1 MVLPKIRQSYCL
13 SPQDWV
19 WCGTGHVLNKETTK
33 CIWIFLHACFP
44 MFLSFAEMLTQLC
57 KVQLSVLEN
66 QLPASA
72 PLPQSLWWVEN

>member
-33 CIWIFLHACFP
+33 CI
-44 MFLSFAEMLTQLC
+44 
-57 KVQLSVLEN
+57 
-66 QLPASA
+66 
-72 PLPQSLWWVEN
+72 